1 MPNQQPAPTN
11 SAAQQA
17 LEQLQKYYFY
27 LNDNFASLI
36 GKCTTDDERNQL
48 KIDFVVARDAY
59 LKAQNDV
66 LVEHDG
72 ILATLSSQLSGLQKQ
87 INDAVASAQNIV
99 KVLQLVAIA
108 SGVAAKVVT
117 AGIA

>member
-1 MPNQQPAPTN
+1 MPKPHQAPTN
-11 SAAQQA
+11 SPAQQA
-17 LEQLQKYYFY
+17 LEKLQNYYFY
-27 LNDNFASLI
+27 LNDNFASLM
-36 GKCTTDDERNQL
+36 GKCTSDDQRNQL

-59 LKAQNDV
+59 LKAQNQM
-66 LVEHDG
+66 LVEHDD
-72 ILATLSSQLSGLQKQ
+72 ILATLSVQLGGLQKQ